1 MTFVATVEL
10 PEVLARAV
18 ADAIEADA
26 RLGEHGLDLHET
38 AEDCWQVSV
47 YFSGRPDAGDKAAL
61 ARASRQAGAKSAAFA
76 VAPLPETDWVA
87 KSLAALPPVRA
98 GRFLVQGRHDRAR
111 VMAND
116 IAIEIEAGLA
126 FGTGHH
132 GTTAGCLAAIDRLAR
147 TQPIRNA
154 LDLGTGSGLLAIAIA
169 KRTKATVVAS
179 DIDPVA
185 IAVAREN
192 ARLNG
197 VGGRVATVVAD
208 GLNARAIR
216 ARAPY
221 DLIVANILAGPLVAL
236 APAIR
241 RNLAPGGTV
250 ILSGLLATQQR
261 RVAAIYR
268 GQGLRRE
275 GSILLGEWATLVLR
289 RPPSA
294 AAPVAGVATGRN

>member
-1 MTFVATVEL
+1 LSFVATVDL
-10 PEVLARAV
+10 PEKVARAV
-18 ADAIEADA
+18 ADAIDVDA
-26 RLGEHGLDLHET
+26 RLGEHGLELHET
-38 AEDCWQVSV
+38 AEGRWQVSV
-47 YFSGRPDAGDKAAL
+47 YFAGRPDAGDEAAL
-61 ARASRQAGAKSAAFA
+61 ARALREAGASGATFA

-87 KSLAALPPVRA
+87 KSLAALPPVSA
-98 GRFLVQGRHDRAR
+98 GRFLVHGRHDRAR

-147 TQPIRNA
+147 SRPIRNA
-154 LDLGTGSGLLAIAIA
+154 LDLGTGSGLLAIATA

-185 IAVAREN
+185 VAVAREN

-275 GSILLGEWATLVLR
+275 GSILLGEWATLVHR

-294 AAPVAGVATGRN
+294 AAPVAGVATARN